1 MTMFGEES
9 NPSRREPRPTVL
21 VVNHYFLPA
30 FRGGGP
36 IRTIE
41 ALISEHRNKYEFQV
55 FTSNTDLGEPDPLP
69 VDPNVWLH
77 NKDYSVYYSSPRNP
91 LRFLG
96 DIIALCRT
104 STDYVYLNSFFSPR
118 FSILPTILF
127 RIGVLN
133 GSRLIIAPRG
143 ELGSAPLKLKAP
155 KKTAMITVSRRLK
168 LHRDAIW
175 HASSAT
181 EKSEILAIFPSAD
194 VVVRENETALP
205 LRASQPRPRQ
215 HGSPLRFAYVGRLS
229 EKKGIH
235 LIFEALA
242 DTPHEC
248 HVKLVGSFEDGRY
261 ESLVRETIRQLPKN
275 VSVTER
281 GPLPHGEVRDVF
293 SNSDYFLFPTSHEN
307 FGHTVT
313 ESLSASCPIVIA
325 DVTPF
330 TEVVARGGG
339 IIVDSMAA
347 NDWAAALN
355 LVFQRSE
362 AEHERSKIQAGRAY
376 NSWRTGRTGASVF
389 ELVDRLELGIRPNG
403 PS

>member
-1 MTMFGEES
+1 MTTFDERL
-9 NPSRREPRPTVL
+9 NPSRREPKPIVL
-21 VVNHYFLPA
+21 VMNQYFLPA

-41 ALISEHRNKYEFQV
+41 ALISEHKNKYEFHV
-55 FTSNTDLGEPDPLP
+55 FTSNMDLGDPDPLP
-69 VDPNVWLH
+69 VDTSVWLH
-77 NKDYSVYYSSPRNP
+77 EKDYSVYYSSPKNP
-91 LRFLG
+91 RRFLG
-96 DIIALCRT
+96 DAMALCRT
-104 STDYVYLNSFFSPR
+104 NADYVYLNSFFSLR
-118 FSILPTILF
+118 FSILPSFLF
-127 RIGVLN
+127 RIGALS

-155 KKTAMITVSRRLK
+155 KKAAMINVSRCFK

-175 HASSAT
+175 HASTPT
-181 EKSEILAIFPSAD
+181 EKSEILAVFPSAE

-205 LRASQPRPRQ
+205 YRASQPGPRQ

-235 LIFEALA
+235 LIFEAL
-242 DTPHEC
+242 TYTSHEC
-248 HVKLVGSFEDGRY
+248 HVELVGSFEDRRY
-261 ESLVRETIRQLPKN
+261 ESLVREKIRRLPSN

-293 SNSDYFLFPTSHEN
+293 SNSDYFVFPTSHEN

-313 ESLSASCPIVIA
+313 ESLSASCPVIIA

-339 IIVDSMAA
+339 LIVDSTAA
-347 NDWAAALN
+347 NDWATALN
-355 LVFQRSE
+355 LVIQRSE
-362 AEHERSKIQAGRAY
+362 AEHKESRIQAGRAY
-376 NSWRTGRTGASVF
+376 NSWRTGRSSASVF
-389 ELVDRLELGIRPNG
+389 ELVDRLDFENRPDG
-403 PS
+403 LL